1 MLAAVLYTLVGFLLV
16 ARYRSVNEYL
26 FPSVLFTM
34 VLSFPMLHYFGL
46 WDTWLLYLHPL
57 TAPLVLLAGAFRPI
71 PPWQW
76 AYGVL
81 YSAAWAGLL
90 LLAAR
95 RTFDRFIVAR
105 EGNR

>member
-34 VLSFPMLHYFGL
+34 ILSLPLLHYFGL

-57 TAPLVLLAGAFRPI
+57 TAPLVLLAGAFRC
-71 PPWQW
+71 WR
-76 AYGVL
+76 A
-81 YSAAWAGLL
+81 SSC
-90 LLAAR
+90 
-95 RTFDRFIVAR
+95 
-105 EGNR
+105 